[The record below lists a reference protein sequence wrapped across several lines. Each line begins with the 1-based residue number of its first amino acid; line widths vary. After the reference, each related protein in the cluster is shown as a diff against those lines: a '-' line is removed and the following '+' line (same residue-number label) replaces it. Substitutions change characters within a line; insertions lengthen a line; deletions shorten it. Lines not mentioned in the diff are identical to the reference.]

1 MHALYVA
8 HATDLGMPDAS
19 SCRAALGRCTRLTR
33 LTNRLRQL
41 GTYLGDII
49 TLKNTKVGKKKVLH
63 VPKYSLPTCVL
74 GLSEIGAGSRYLPI
88 IHSTYMYTYEQES
101 LQNL

>member
-49 TLKNTKVGKKKVLH
+49 TLQKLEKKKG
-63 VPKYSLPTCVL
+63 Y
-74 GLSEIGAGSRYLPI
+74 
-88 IHSTYMYTYEQES
+88 YMYLSTPFHLRPGAIGDRGRES
-101 LQNL
+101 VPSQNT